1 MSLLQGYKKR
11 NAYIATQGPLLNTV
25 GDFWRL
31 MWEFKSKVMV
41 MLCSLSEDGHEA
53 CHPFWPYDE
62 GSTAKYGKIT
72 VTLQTETSY
81 ESFIQRKMLI
91 QDDKVSLSLAAV
103 KPLDMGKLGDTES
116 VCNALVFLV

>member
-1 MSLLQGYKKR
+1 MWLVSLLQGYKKR

-41 MLCSLSEDGHEA
+41 MLCSLTEDGHEA

-62 GSTAKYGKIT
+62 GGIAKYGKIT

-81 ESFIQRKMLI
+81 DSFIQRKMLI
-91 QDDKVSLSLAAV
+91 QDDKVRLSLSVV
-103 KPLDMGKLGDTES
+103 KFSE
-116 VCNALVFLV
+116 